1 MTGSHSCS
9 GAVNGELLYNRDFR
23 IEIIAKEYEKNHT
36 YLFSCHLLGRG
47 RAWAQDIGVKTNI
60 LYWTTSTP
68 NLGFEFGLGKRT
80 TLDLAGGYNPWT
92 LDREANRKIRH
103 WMVMPEFRYWLCE
116 RFNGHFFGV
125 HSGYAFYNLSGVR
138 IPFRGKSTKDHRY
151 QGWATGLG
159 LSYGYNWILG
169 KRWNLEATLGFGY
182 VYTNYDKYDCATC
195 GKFRGSQ
202 DKHYFGPTKAG
213 ISIIYMIK

>member
-1 MTGSHSCS
+1 MRRTILIFFLAICWAG
-9 GAVNGELLYNRDFR
+9 
-23 IEIIAKEYEKNHT
+23 
-36 YLFSCHLLGRG
+36 G

-60 LYWTTSTP
+60 LYWATSTP

-151 QGWATGLG
+151 QAWASPMVITGYLANG
-159 LSYGYNWILG
+159 GTSRR
-169 KRWNLEATLGFGY
+169 RWASVTSIR
-182 VYTNYDKYDCATC
+182 TT
-195 GKFRGSQ
+195 
-202 DKHYFGPTKAG
+202 
-213 ISIIYMIK
+213 ISTTVRPAANSGAVRTSTTSARPRRVSPLFI

>member
-1 MTGSHSCS
+1 MRRTILIFFLAICWAG
-9 GAVNGELLYNRDFR
+9 
-23 IEIIAKEYEKNHT
+23 
-36 YLFSCHLLGRG
+36 G

-60 LYWTTSTP
+60 LYWATSTP
-68 NLGFEFGLGKRT
+68 NLGFEFG
-80 TLDLAGGYNPWT
+80 
-92 LDREANRKIRH
+92 
-103 WMVMPEFRYWLCE
+103 
-116 RFNGHFFGV
+116 
-125 HSGYAFYNLSGVR
+125 
-138 IPFRGKSTKDHRY
+138 
-151 QGWATGLG
+151 
-159 LSYGYNWILG
+159 LG

>member
-1 MTGSHSCS
+1 MNKVYFMLALLLASVNTSHAQKW
-9 GAVNGELLYNRDFR
+9 AVKSNLLYDATATINLGV
-23 IEIIAKEYEKNHT
+23 EAA
-36 YLFSCHLLGRG
+36 LGR
-47 RAWAQDIGVKTNI
+47 RV
-60 LYWTTSTP
+60 
-68 NLGFEFGLGKRT
+68 
-80 TLDLAGGYNPWT
+80 TLDVSGNYNPWKFG
-92 LDREANRKIRH
+92 DARWKH
-103 WMVMPEFRYWLCE
+103 WLVQPEVRYWLCE
-116 RFNGHFFGV
+116 SFNGHFFGV

>member
-1 MTGSHSCS
+1 MVTIPGRLTGRRTGRS
-9 GAVNGELLYNRDFR
+9 GTDGD
-23 IEIIAKEYEKNHT
+23 
-36 YLFSCHLLGRG
+36 
-47 RAWAQDIGVKTNI
+47 
-60 LYWTTSTP
+60 
-68 NLGFEFGLGKRT
+68 
-80 TLDLAGGYNPWT
+80 AG
-92 LDREANRKIRH
+92 A
-103 WMVMPEFRYWLCE
+103 RYWLCE

-151 QGWATGLG
+151 QGWATGWA
-159 LSYGYNWILG
+159 SPMVITGYLANGGTSRRIS
-169 KRWNLEATLGFGY
+169 LGFGY

>member
-1 MTGSHSCS
+1 MRRTILIFFLAICWAG
-9 GAVNGELLYNRDFR
+9 
-23 IEIIAKEYEKNHT
+23 
-36 YLFSCHLLGRG
+36 G

-60 LYWTTSTP
+60 LYWATSTP

-138 IPFRGKSTKDHRY
+138 IPFRGKSTKDHRRR
-151 QGWATGLG
+151 WASVT
-159 LSYGYNWILG
+159 SI
-169 KRWNLEATLGFGY
+169 RT
-182 VYTNYDKYDCATC
+182 T
-195 GKFRGSQ
+195 
-202 DKHYFGPTKAG
+202 
-213 ISIIYMIK
+213 ISTTVRPAANSGAVRTSTTSARPRRVSPLFI

>member
-1 MTGSHSCS
+1 MRRTILIFFLAICWAG
-9 GAVNGELLYNRDFR
+9 
-23 IEIIAKEYEKNHT
+23 
-36 YLFSCHLLGRG
+36 G

-60 LYWTTSTP
+60 LYWATSTP

-80 TLDLAGGYNPWT
+80 TLDLTGGYNPWT